1 MSTLDEY
8 LAKARTALD
17 ELRAQLDEMRVQA
30 DLAQADA
37 RDRIQAGIASV
48 QKAQAHA
55 KTQLDQ
61 AAKSG
66 QDTWQSTAEQ
76 AEQTVSDVGAQL
88 QTLVEQLQGSV
99 GVAACRR
106 PVGPGARSSTSGTAS
121 AATVSALLDEG

>member
-1 MSTLDEY
+1 MTSTSRRPGPPSTSCEPSSTRCGSRLTSP
-8 LAKARTALD
+8 RPTPG
-17 ELRAQLDEMRVQA
+17 
-30 DLAQADA
+30 
-37 RDRIQAGIASV
+37 DRIQAGIASV
-48 QKAQAHA
+48 QKAQARA

-99 GVAACRR
+99 GAAAPAARR
-106 PVGPGARSSTSGTAS
+106 AWSTFLDEWNRQRSDRQR
-121 AATVSALLDEG
+121 LLDEG